1 MTKRWPKNLH
11 FLIAI
16 NCYRLSSIAINCY
29 RLSSISIYFGKVKNN
44 MFYSGNTVEWNYIT
58 VVKIAGYVSRVAK
71 EITNAV
77 TRYSEI
83 GARL

>member
-1 MTKRWPKNLH
+1 
-11 FLIAI
+11 
-16 NCYRLSSIAINCY
+16 
-29 RLSSISIYFGKVKNN
+29 